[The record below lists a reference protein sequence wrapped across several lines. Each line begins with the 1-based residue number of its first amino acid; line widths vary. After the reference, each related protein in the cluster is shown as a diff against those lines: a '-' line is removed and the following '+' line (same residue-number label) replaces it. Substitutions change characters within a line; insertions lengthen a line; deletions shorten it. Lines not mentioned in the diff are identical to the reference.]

1 MRPVG
6 GAGLFACT
14 PRHRQGGSC
23 GIQRYNPSRSGSRIK
38 TYFYYSQIVIL
49 KLNTHYTYFLILA
62 CSLAGPLALSFDKK
76 VQFYKKW
83 KAAFTAMLL
92 PAVFYI
98 FWDGIF
104 THLQV
109 WFFNEQYVV
118 AKTFVYNLPLEE
130 VLFFFIV
137 PYCCTFIYEC
147 ICTYYPSI
155 KTTKKSDAIL
165 FVLAVLLLNT
175 SIFTRYLNY
184 TFYTCIFLSCFI
196 FLFFIFR
203 KYFADFN
210 SKAFLI
216 AYLIILIPFL
226 IVNGFLTSI
235 PVITYNNEE
244 NLAMRIYTIPV
255 EDIFYGM
262 LLVMMNIAGYEKI
275 LKRH

>member
-1 MRPVG
+1 M
-6 GAGLFACT
+6 
-14 PRHRQGGSC
+14 
-23 GIQRYNPSRSGSRIK
+23 
-38 TYFYYSQIVIL
+38 
-49 KLNTHYTYFLILA
+49 NTQYTYFLILA
-62 CSLAGPLALSFDKK
+62 CSLAGPLTLSFDKK

-118 AKTFVYNLPLEE
+118 PNTFVNNLPLEE
-130 VLFFFIV
+130 VLFFFVV

-165 FVLAVLLLNT
+165 FVLAVLLLIT
-175 SIFTRYLNY
+175 SIFTRHLYY
-184 TFYTCIFLSCFI
+184 TFYTCIFLSGFT

-203 KYFADFN
+203 DRK
-210 SKAFLI
+210 S
-216 AYLIILIPFL
+216 
-226 IVNGFLTSI
+226 V
-235 PVITYNNEE
+235 V
-244 NLAMRIYTIPV
+244 
-255 EDIFYGM
+255 
-262 LLVMMNIAGYEKI
+262 
-275 LKRH
+275 

>member
-1 MRPVG
+1 
-6 GAGLFACT
+6 
-14 PRHRQGGSC
+14 
-23 GIQRYNPSRSGSRIK
+23 
-38 TYFYYSQIVIL
+38 
-49 KLNTHYTYFLILA
+49 LNIHYTYFLILA
-62 CSLAGPLALSFDKK
+62 CSLAGPLALSFDRK

-83 KAAFTAMLL
+83 KAAFNAMLL

-109 WFFNEQYVV
+109 WFFNAQYVV
-118 AKTFVYNLPLEE
+118 PNTFVYNLPLEE

-147 ICTYYPSI
+147 IRTYYPAV
-155 KTTKKSDAIL
+155 KTTKASDNVL
-165 FVLAVLLLNT
+165 FVLAVLLLIT
-175 SIFTRYLNY
+175 SVFTRHLYY
-184 TFYTCIFLSCFI
+184 TFYTCIFLSGFT

-210 SKAFLI
+210 SQAFLI

-235 PVITYNNEE
+235 PVITYNNGE

-262 LLVMMNIAGYEKI
+262 LLVMMNIVGYEKL
-275 LKRH
+275 LKRA